1 MKQFKITLKTTNHP
15 EKPYICMNNED
26 FEILS
31 GDCKDLI
38 VRKMLKH
45 LHRKIHFL
53 KYSLFDT
60 VIDGRTDLILTYD
73 YEI

>member
-53 KYSLFDT
+53 NYSLFDT